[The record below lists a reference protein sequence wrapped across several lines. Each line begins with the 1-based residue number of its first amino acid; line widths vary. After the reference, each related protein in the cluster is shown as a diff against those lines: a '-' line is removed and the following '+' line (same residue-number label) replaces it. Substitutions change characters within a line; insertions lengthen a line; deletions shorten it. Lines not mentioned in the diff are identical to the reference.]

1 MPQAKGD
8 APQESLTPIFVVR
21 TRIEYE
27 RLSEHSTHN
36 DRVTNIGWLL
46 SCGASPLPAAN
57 SYLDLAAVVASEEAS
72 VVEASLEAAVVSV
85 DVSVAV
91 ESALFK
97 DTCAQSFWSTSL
109 S

>member
-1 MPQAKGD
+1 M
-8 APQESLTPIFVVR
+8 
-21 TRIEYE
+21 
-27 RLSEHSTHN
+27 
-36 DRVTNIGWLL
+36 
-46 SCGASPLPAAN
+46 PAAN
-57 SYLDLAAVVASEEAS
+57 SYLALAAVVASLEAS

-109 S
+109 L

>member
-1 MPQAKGD
+1 MLPDIHRATQKFYIFLIVY
-8 APQESLTPIFVVR
+8 LTGCTPFI
-21 TRIEYE
+21 
-27 RLSEHSTHN
+27 LQ
-36 DRVTNIGWLL
+36 RV
-46 SCGASPLPAAN
+46 SPLPAAN
-57 SYLDLAAVVASEEAS
+57 SYLDLAAVVASLEAS

-109 S
+109 L